1 MGADETGTAAPLILL
16 PLPLDDEARKAAG
29 PALLPEGLELEVA
42 QRIQRAEVSWLKR
55 WAER

>member
-1 MGADETGTAAPLILL
+1 L
-16 PLPLDDEARKAAG
+16 PLPLDDDARKPAG